1 MKVDNSVKSVV
12 SVSKGASRPVNGAS
26 ARPSSAPAGEQVA
39 LSSLSSRLQEVESAM
54 GAAPAV
60 DAERVSEIRQAIADG
75 QFKINPERIADG
87 LLDSVRQMLTA
98 GR

>member
-26 ARPSSAPAGEQVA
+26 ARPSAPAGEQVA
-39 LSSLSSRLQEVESAM
+39 LSPLSSRLQEVESAM

-98 GR
+98 GRS